1 MQEME
6 NKASAEDIVDLV
18 VTTTEGLTIS
28 NSQDLQNATN
38 FIKDIR
44 DKRQMIEH
52 HYEPMV
58 KAAKKAYDIAKEE
71 RDKYVK
77 PLKQCEDDVKKIMN
91 DYNNKMLQLEK
102 LEKQKKLDELAQA
115 IREGDVD
122 TATAMLTQ
130 SSIDDISAKEK
141 VNNMSTRKKV
151 RIEVTDITKVPAIYN
166 NVPLLTLSKFG
177 EQWLLNCYKENPNI
191 KIEGIE
197 FVEEVTT
204 VIR

>member
-1 MQEME
+1 MEQME
-6 NKASAEDIVDLV
+6 NKTSAESIVDLV
-18 VTTTEGLTIS
+18 VTTTDGLTIS

-44 DKRQMIEH
+44 EKREMIEH

-71 RDKYVK
+71 RDRYVK
-77 PLKQCEDDVKKIMN
+77 PLKQCEDNVKQIMN

-102 LEKQKKLDELAQA
+102 LEKQRKLDELAQA
-115 IREGDVD
+115 IREGDAD

-130 SSIDDISAKEK
+130 SSVDDIAPKEK
-141 VNNMSTRKKV
+141 VSNMSTRKKV
-151 RIEVTDITKVPAIYN
+151 KIKVNDISKVPAIYK
-166 NVPLLTLSKFG
+166 NVPLLELSKFG
-177 EQWLLNCYKENPNI
+177 EQWLLNCYKKEPYL
-191 KIEGIE
+191 KIEGLE

>member
-1 MQEME
+1 MEQME
-6 NKASAEDIVDLV
+6 NKASAESIVDLV
-18 VTTTEGLTIS
+18 VTTTDGLTIS

-44 DKRQMIEH
+44 EKREMIEH

-71 RDKYVK
+71 RDRYVK
-77 PLKQCEDDVKKIMN
+77 PLKQCEDNVKRIMN

-115 IREGDVD
+115 IREGDAE
-122 TATAMLTQ
+122 TATTMLTQ
-130 SSIDDISAKEK
+130 SSVDDIMPKEK
-141 VNNMSTRKKV
+141 VSNMSTRKKV
-151 RIEVTDITKVPAIYN
+151 KIVVKDITKVPTVYN
-166 NVPLLTLSKFG
+166 NVPLLELSKFA
-177 EQWLLNCYKENPNI
+177 EQWLLSCYKKDPEL
-191 KIEGIE
+191 KIEGLE

>member
-1 MQEME
+1 MEEME
-6 NKASAEDIVDLV
+6 SKASADYVVDLV

-28 NSQDLQNATN
+28 NAQDLQNATN

-44 DKRQMIEH
+44 EKRAMIEH

-58 KAAKKAYDIAKEE
+58 KAAKKAYDIAKEG
-71 RDKYVK
+71 RDRYVK
-77 PLKQCEDDVKKIMN
+77 PLKQCEDNVKKIMN

-102 LEKQKKLDELAQA
+102 LEKQRKLDELAQA
-115 IREGDVD
+115 IREGDAE

-130 SSIDDISAKEK
+130 SSVDDIKVQEK
-141 VNNMSTRKKV
+141 VNNMSTRKKAKV
-151 RIEVTDITKVPAIYN
+151 KVVDIAKVPVRFRD
-166 NVPLLTLSKFG
+166 VPLLELSKFG
-177 EQWLLNCYKENPNI
+177 EQWLLNCYKNEPDL
-191 KIEGIE
+191 KIDGIE